1 MSGDDQNNNTGNS
14 EGKNGHSGGGKNAGA
29 GQNNSHETGVGTGV
43 GTGSMLDRV
52 EARKKEIER
61 ELEKNESEKPPEISS
76 RFIQDCLYANE
87 LGDGMLAAALF
98 KDRFLF
104 NKSSDEWLSWEGH
117 HWERD
122 IMAKAKASVENVAQE
137 YLSEASRI
145 VGRIGE
151 AIEKKDRDTQSKLQ
165 DVQEIIYKR
174 VGRLRSERG
183 RANTLKFAHTN
194 ISNQIA
200 IKGDEL
206 DINPWLLA
214 CKNGVI
220 DLRTGELRPGRPD
233 DLISKASPVEY
244 LGIDT
249 PAPNWEAFLKQI
261 LIIIEFPPDKS
272 DPIIKEHPPLVDYVQ
287 RLFGYG
293 LTGFTLEHFLPILF
307 GQGRNGKGVLVE
319 TISSILGNYMGP
331 IQAEMLLDQGRVKN
345 SAGPSPD
352 IMALRG
358 LRIAFASETDQG
370 RRFSTSRVKWLT
382 GGDTLKGRYPHDKY
396 ETEFNPTHTLFLMT
410 NSKPDVSDDDFA
422 FWERVHLI
430 PFALSFVERKP
441 EKFNERPADKHLGQK
456 LLAEAPGILASLVRG
471 CLEWQRIGLSPPP
484 VVIDA
489 TREYRRDE
497 DLLGHFMNECCYED
511 PGTET
516 TAKELYARFGEW
528 WKINVSRK
536 VLSQKKFG
544 GMMVKKFNRS
554 KSGTYRYFGIGL
566 LPDWES
572 GE

>member
-1 MSGDDQNNNTGNS
+1 MTDSQDNNTDDI
-14 EGKNGHSGGGKNAGA
+14 KKK
-29 GQNNSHETGVGTGV
+29 
-43 GTGSMLDRV
+43 V
-52 EARKKEIER
+52 EARKKELDR
-61 ELEKNESEKPPEISS
+61 KLDEKKEPDKPVITS

-98 KDRFLF
+98 KGRFLYV
-104 NKSSDEWLSWEGH
+104 KSWKEWLSWEGH
-117 HWERD
+117 HWELD
-122 IMAKAKASVENVAQE
+122 IMAKSMASVEEVAQE
-137 YLSEASRI
+137 CLVESTRI
-145 VGRIGE
+145 VGRIGV
-151 AIEKKDRDTQSKLQ
+151 AIEKKDKELVDTLQDTQKS
-165 DVQEIIYKR
+165 IYKR

-233 DLISKASPVEY
+233 DLVSKASPVDFT
-244 LGIDT
+244 GIDT
-249 PAPNWEAFLKQI
+249 PAPTWEMFLKQTMAI
-261 LIIIEFPPDKS
+261 KTFPSEKS
-272 DPIIKEHPPLVDYVQ
+272 APVFKEHPPLVEYLA

-293 LTGFTLEHFLPILF
+293 LAGLTVEHFLPILW

-319 TISSILGNYMGP
+319 TISAILGNYMGP

-358 LRIAFASETDQG
+358 LRMAFASETDQG

-396 ETEFNPTHTLFLMT
+396 ETEFDPTHTLILMT

-422 FWERVHLI
+422 FWERVHLV
-430 PFALSFVERKP
+430 PFELSFVERDP
-441 EKFNERPADKHLGQK
+441 EKDNERPADKYLQQK
-456 LLAEAPGILASLVRG
+456 LLKEAPGILAWLVRG
-471 CLEWQRIGLSPPP
+471 CLEWQRIGLKPPA
-484 VVIDA
+484 VVVDA
-489 TREYRRDE
+489 TKEYRRNE
-497 DLLGHFMNECCYED
+497 DLLGHFLKDCCYEGQD
-511 PGTET
+511 VTT
-516 TAKELYARFGEW
+516 TAADLYDRFRKW
-528 WKINVSRK
+528 WEINVSRK
-536 VLSQKKFG
+536 ILSQKKFG
-544 GMMVKKFNRS
+544 GMMVKKFKRS

-566 LPDWES
+566 LADWDVE
-572 GE
+572 